1 MDIVSARVAN
11 LLVGNKPEDE
21 LLEMT
26 LSGPEILFL
35 SEAVVAICGASTAIT
50 IDDKEVPMFKR
61 FVVHSGQKLKVG
73 FIKGPGIRAF
83 LAIKGGFPDIPI
95 LFGSKAATPS
105 QKYGGTQGRQVRTGD
120 FLRLSDESPKWAKEA
135 KQYSLPSELVP
146 NYDIK
151 EVYVMQGPHDS
162 ADIMTASD
170 REMLYSTPWKIGHN
184 SNRTGIKLIGPAPTW
199 ARKDGGEAGS
209 HPSNYLDFGYPS
221 PGGINWGGDASTI
234 LCYDSPNFG
243 GLICSTTIVTAELW
257 KLGQLRPDDKV
268 KLTPISLQRA
278 VELRGKLDQ
287 YLKLVETAVGGSEAL
302 DTTQFTFPPTVS
314 SAPIEDNLAIL
325 KEVPASGDLRP
336 KVVYRQGGDAFIL
349 IELGGQT
356 VDISIISRIR
366 FLVDKVREQNVGAL
380 LTPHVGCLTIEYD
393 PTKISQ
399 RDFVE
404 MLDKLESSIE
414 PTVDIQISC
423 REYRLPVVLDHP
435 DLTECIEKHMAT
447 SRNKAVYLPD
457 NVEYVRKAN
466 ALKDRR
472 DSVDIL
478 TNTKFVVPTVGFI
491 SGLPMLFPLAPK
503 AFLAQ
508 KYNPTRVS
516 TPGGTIG
523 VGGSLLAIY
532 PLDQPGGYMML
543 ARTLEM
549 FDPYGTKS
557 GFTLEKPWLMEPYDL
572 VTFYEVSVEEYDRLA
587 AAYFAGQY
595 KWEVKEGTFDVR
607 KSYELFEAAKSD
619 PDAIAYKKAQVE
631 ALDKLGE
638 EEKKIYE
645 EWAASVADEPIDE
658 AYLKSMMGDEKVVTI
673 PSPMAAN
680 VWKVEVKEGDVLEK
694 DQLVAILEAMKMEIN
709 VYAPAN
715 AECKKVKAI
724 IKKPGSAVNADDVI
738 IAVE

>member
-1 MDIVSARVAN
+1 MQARWTSKRPIMVAR
-11 LLVGNKPEDE
+11 LL
-21 LLEMT
+21 
-26 LSGPEILFL
+26 
-35 SEAVVAICGASTAIT
+35 
-50 IDDKEVPMFKR
+50 
-61 FVVHSGQKLKVG
+61 LKVEVLTTK
-73 FIKGPGIRAF
+73 I
-83 LAIKGGFPDIPI
+83 
-95 LFGSKAATPS
+95 S
-105 QKYGGTQGRQVRTGD
+105 GTQGRQVRTGD
-120 FLRLSDESPKWAKEA
+120 WLRLADESPMWAKEA
-135 KQYSLPSELVP
+135 SEYKLPQALIP
-146 NYDIK
+146 DYDIK

-162 ADIMTASD
+162 SDIMTASD

-184 SNRTGIKLIGPAPTW
+184 SNRTGIKLIGPAPKW

-221 PGGINWGGDASTI
+221 PGGINWGGDASTV

-268 KLTPISLQRA
+268 KLTPISLETA
-278 VELRGKLDQ
+278 VQLRGKLDAH
-287 YLKLVETAVGGSEAL
+287 LKLVENSINGAMKDQSAPK
-302 DTTQFTFPPTVS
+302 FPPTVPP
-314 SAPIEDNLAIL
+314 AAIEDNIAIL
-325 KEVPASGDLRP
+325 KEVPASGNLRP
-336 KVVYRQGGDAFIL
+336 KVVYRQGGDAFVL

-356 VDISIISRIR
+356 VDISVISRIR
-366 FLVDKVREQNVGAL
+366 LLVEKIKEQNLGVL

-393 PTKISQ
+393 PSKISRQ
-399 RDFVE
+399 EFLTI
-404 MLDKLESSIE
+404 LDNLESSIE
-414 PTVDIQISC
+414 SKVDIQISC

-435 DLTECIEKHMAT
+435 AMLECIEKHMAT
-447 SRNKAVYLPD
+447 TRNKAVYLPD

-472 DSVDIL
+472 DSIDIL

-508 KYNPTRVS
+508 KYNPTRTS

-549 FDPYGTKS
+549 FDPYGTKA
-557 GFTLEKPWLMEPYDL
+557 GFSLEKPWLMEPYDL
-572 VTFYEVSVEEYDRLA
+572 VTFYEVNVEEYDRLA
-587 AAYFAGQY
+587 QAYFASQY
-595 KWEVKEGTFDVR
+595 EWEVKEGIFDVG

-619 PDAIAYKKAQVE
+619 PEAIAYKKAQFE
-631 ALDKLGE
+631 ASDKLSE

-645 EWAASVADEPIDE
+645 EWAASVADEPVDE
-658 AYLKSMMGDEKVVTI
+658 AYLQSMMGDDKIVTI
-673 PSPMAAN
+673 QSPMAAN
-680 VWKVEVKEGDVLEK
+680 VWKVEVKEGDVLAK
-694 DQLVAILEAMKMEIN
+694 DQLVAILEAMKMEVN

-715 AECKKVKAI
+715 AEGKKVKAI
-724 IKKPGSAVNADDVI
+724 IHKPGSAVNADDVI